1 MENLINRKF
10 YNMLITDT
18 IQQQNGTK
26 IIDADHIVSLKEHMQ
41 VYNSKYF
48 LNFRSKTKP

>member
-1 MENLINRKF
+1 
-10 YNMLITDT
+10 MLITDT

-41 VYNSKYF
+41 VKNSKYF
-48 LNFRSKTKP
+48 QILDQKHSQPI